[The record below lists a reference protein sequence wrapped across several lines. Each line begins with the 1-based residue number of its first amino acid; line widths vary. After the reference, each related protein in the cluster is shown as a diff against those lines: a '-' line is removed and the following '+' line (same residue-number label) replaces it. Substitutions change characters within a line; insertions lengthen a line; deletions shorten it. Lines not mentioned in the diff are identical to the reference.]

1 MPEFFYVNTILNKRS
16 YRLILHAF
24 ISNLHTY

>member
-1 MPEFFYVNTILNKRS
+1 MPEFFYVKTILNKHS

-24 ISNLHTY
+24 ISKLHTY